1 MNHLMKILHVIEC
14 FDRECGGPPPVVD
27 GMCEAL
33 RQRGHEVT
41 LFAPKSADPYV
52 MPDSV
57 SYKLRLF
64 DVESKP
70 FAISLSMM
78 RALRDIK
85 IFDLVHIHMVF
96 RFPQAAAAHFARKFK
111 VPYCIQPHGA
121 LVDYV
126 YNNPKRRFS
135 RHLYARTI
143 EARNI
148 AGSAAMIFTA
158 KNELENAEKIG
169 FIPPRSFI
177 IPVGVNAAGIER
189 DVDGGPFL
197 KKYGL
202 EGREVVLWMGR
213 LTGKKALDVVVGA
226 FKRISLVRP
235 KAMLVLVGPDNE
247 GLGPA
252 VRRWVQ
258 EAGLESRVIFTGM
271 LKGDEK
277 RQAFRAAS
285 VFVFPSYAEN
295 FGVVMLEAMAAGCPL
310 VISRGI
316 DVWQEIQATGAAL
329 VVNSDAEEVADATC
343 SILDDDARHARMG
356 QAGREGIYRFDWSR
370 VGGELA
376 AAYEAMT
383 KDARSK

>member
-52 MPDSV
+52 TPDSV
-57 SYKLRLF
+57 SYRLRLF
-64 DVESKP
+64 DVAFRP
-70 FAISLSMM
+70 FAISFSMM
-78 RALRDIK
+78 NALRDIK
-85 IFDLVHIHMVF
+85 AFDLVHIHMVF
-96 RFPQAAAAHFARKFK
+96 RFPQAAAAHFARKFN

-135 RHLYARTI
+135 RHLFARTV

-158 KNELENAEKIG
+158 TNELENARKIG
-169 FIPPRSFI
+169 FTPPRSFI
-177 IPVGVNAAGIER
+177 VPVGINAADLEKDI
-189 DVDGGPFL
+189 DCGPFL

-202 EGREVVLWMGR
+202 EGREVLLWMGR
-213 LTGKKALDVVVGA
+213 LTAKKALDVVIGA
-226 FKRISLVRP
+226 FNRISLRRP
-235 KAMLVLVGPDNE
+235 EATLVLVGPDNE
-247 GLGPA
+247 GLGPT

-258 EAGLESRVIFTGM
+258 EAGLENRVIFTGM

-277 RQAFRAAS
+277 HQAFRAAS
-285 VFVFPSYAEN
+285 VFIFPSYAEN

-310 VISRGI
+310 IISRGI
-316 DVWQEIQATGAAL
+316 DVWQEIEATGAAF
-329 VVNSDAEEVADATC
+329 VVNSDVTEVADATC
-343 SILDDDARHARMG
+343 SILDDSARRALMG
-356 QAGREGIYRFDWSR
+356 QAGKKGIYRFDWSR
-370 VGGELA
+370 VGDELEG
-376 AAYEAMT
+376 AYQAMI
-383 KDARSK
+383 KNAHSG